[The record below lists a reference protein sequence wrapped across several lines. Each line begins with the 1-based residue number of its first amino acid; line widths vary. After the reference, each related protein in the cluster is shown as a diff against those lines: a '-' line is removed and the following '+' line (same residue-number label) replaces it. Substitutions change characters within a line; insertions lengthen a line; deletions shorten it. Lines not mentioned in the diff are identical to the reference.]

1 MSAGYRLSHTAQE
14 ELEEIFLY
22 ISEHSGTD
30 RALRVHGRFLTAFE
44 HLAEM
49 PASGVNARSG
59 SACQWPMK
67 LAHTIGGTV
76 SRFPSSPRG
85 KQAEPAV

>member
-49 PASGVNARSG
+49 PRVIHGARALDRILDPG
-59 SACQWPMK
+59 DFE
-67 LAHTIGGTV
+67 
-76 SRFPSSPRG
+76 R
-85 KQAEPAV
+85 

>member
-49 PASGVNARSG
+49 PASGSTRPEFTGEGVR
-59 SACQWPMK
+59 WW
-67 LAHTIGGTV
+67 
-76 SRFPSSPRG
+76 
-85 KQAEPAV
+85 